1 MPRILLNLPAELG
14 DFEVKIKDVL
24 KEGFWSG
31 FASKIQPQALQSKEE
46 YPVRGTGKPLDSDV
60 AKKAQELYGIET
72 GKKPAPAEKEQS
84 ADSIPKPKPA
94 TTPEIELP
102 TRTSN
107 NKPAPAKP
115 EPEPAATPQPA
126 PAEPEYE
133 QPINLADEPLAR
145 DERIAVET
153 PAGMMYKYPNER
165 WYQIPST
172 GIPIPVPS
180 NQYEILDDYANIE
193 GYVEK
198 IPPTKRKKR

>member
-115 EPEPAATPQPA
+115 EPEPAATPEPA

>member
-1 MPRILLNLPAELG
+1 MLKILLNLPAELG

-46 YPVRGTGKPLDSDV
+46 YPVRGTGKPLDSEV
-60 AKKAQELYGIET
+60 AKKAQELYGIEI
-72 GKKPAPAEKEQS
+72 GKKPTPAEKEQS
-84 ADSIPKPKPA
+84 ADSIPKPKPE

-107 NKPAPAKP
+107 NKPAPATP
-115 EPEPAATPQPA
+115 TPDPAATPKPA
-126 PAEPEYE
+126 PAEPEYDA
-133 QPINLADEPLAR
+133 PVNLADEPLAR

>member
-84 ADSIPKPKPA
+84 ASSIPNTWPA

-115 EPEPAATPQPA
+115 APEPAAIPEPA

-153 PAGMMYKYPNER
+153 PAGMMYKYPNGR

>member
-1 MPRILLNLPAELG
+1 VLKILLNLLAELG

-84 ADSIPKPKPA
+84 ADSIPKPKPE
-94 TTPEIELP
+94 TTPKIELP

-115 EPEPAATPQPA
+115 EPEPAATPEPA

>member
-46 YPVRGTGKPLDSDV
+46 YPVRGTGKPLDSEV
-60 AKKAQELYGIET
+60 AKKAQELYGIKT
-72 GKKPAPAEKEQS
+72 DKKQAKPKEPEKQQS
-84 ADSIPKPKPA
+84 ADSVPRPEPE
-94 TTPEIELP
+94 PEIEMP
-102 TRTSN
+102 TSTPRPKS
-107 NKPAPAKP
+107 KSKP
-115 EPEPAATPQPA
+115 EPEPAATPEPA

>member
-84 ADSIPKPKPA
+84 ASSIPNTRPA

>member
-1 MPRILLNLPAELG
+1 MLKILLNLPAELG

-72 GKKPAPAEKEQS
+72 GKKPAPAGKEQS
-84 ADSIPKPKPA
+84 ADSIPEPKPA

-115 EPEPAATPQPA
+115 APEPAAIPEPA

>member
-84 ADSIPKPKPA
+84 ADSIPKPKPE
-94 TTPEIELP
+94 TTPKIELP

>member
-1 MPRILLNLPAELG
+1 MLKILLNLPAELG

-84 ADSIPKPKPA
+84 ASSIPNTRPA

-115 EPEPAATPQPA
+115 TPDPAATPKPA
-126 PAEPEYE
+126 PAEPEYDA
-133 QPINLADEPLAR
+133 PVNLADEPLAR

>member
-1 MPRILLNLPAELG
+1 MPKILLNLPAELG

-46 YPVRGTGKPLDSDV
+46 YPVRGTGKPLDSEV

-84 ADSIPKPKPA
+84 ADSKPKPKPG

-107 NKPAPAKP
+107 NKSAPAKP
-115 EPEPAATPQPA
+115 ELEPATTPEPA

-172 GIPIPVPS
+172 GIPVPVPS

>member
-115 EPEPAATPQPA
+115 EPEPAATPEPA
-126 PAEPEYE
+126 PAETEYE

>member
-1 MPRILLNLPAELG
+1 MPKILLNLPAELG

-72 GKKPAPAEKEQS
+72 GKKPAPAEKEQA
-84 ADSIPKPKPA
+84 ADSIPKPKTA
-94 TTPEIELP
+94 TAPEIELP

-107 NKPAPAKP
+107 SKPAPAKP
-115 EPEPAATPQPA
+115 TPDPAATPEPA
-126 PAEPEYE
+126 PAEPEYDA
-133 QPINLADEPLAR
+133 PVNLADEPLAR
-145 DERIAVET
+145 DERVAVET
-153 PAGMMYKYPNER
+153 PAGMMYKYPNGR

-172 GIPIPVPS
+172 GIPAPVPS

-193 GYVEK
+193 GHVEK
-198 IPPTKRKKR
+198 IPPTKRTKR

>member
-1 MPRILLNLPAELG
+1 MLKILLNLPAELG
-14 DFEVKIKDVL
+14 DFEMKIKDVL

-72 GKKPAPAEKEQS
+72 GKKPTPAEKEQA
-84 ADSIPKPKPA
+84 ADSIPKPKPE

-115 EPEPAATPQPA
+115 TPEPAATPEPA

>member
-1 MPRILLNLPAELG
+1 VPRILLNLPAELG

-84 ADSIPKPKPA
+84 ADSIPKPKPE

-102 TRTSN
+102 TRTFN

-115 EPEPAATPQPA
+115 KPEPAATPEPA

>member
-1 MPRILLNLPAELG
+1 VPRILLNLPAELG

-84 ADSIPKPKPA
+84 ASSIPNTRPA

>member
-1 MPRILLNLPAELG
+1 VPRILLNLPAELG

-46 YPVRGTGKPLDSDV
+46 YPVRGTGKPLDSEV

-72 GKKPAPAEKEQS
+72 GKKPTPAEKEQA
-84 ADSIPKPKPA
+84 ADSIPKPKPE

-115 EPEPAATPQPA
+115 TPDPAATPEPA
-126 PAEPEYE
+126 PAEPEHE

>member
-84 ADSIPKPKPA
+84 ASSIPNTRPA

-115 EPEPAATPQPA
+115 EPEPAATPEPA

-153 PAGMMYKYPNER
+153 PAGMMYKYPNGR